1 MQYAKK
7 NVQIYPQIV
16 FFFFNFVKTFFSVC
30 PSVALKLSNQ
40 HVDNIEFVN
49 NEHSIL
55 VEMQ

>member
-7 NVQIYPQIV
+7 KCANISSNS